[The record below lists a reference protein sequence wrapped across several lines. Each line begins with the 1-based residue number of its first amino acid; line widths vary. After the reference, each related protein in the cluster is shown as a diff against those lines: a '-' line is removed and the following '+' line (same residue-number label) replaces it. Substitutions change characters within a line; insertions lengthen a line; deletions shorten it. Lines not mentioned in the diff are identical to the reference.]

1 MISQEEA
8 SAQLAGIE
16 AQRAQTL
23 AQLDAQEKQLS
34 AAKQEL
40 DAQAAQVSAGMKAV
54 SQGWEQL
61 SAGKQQLKSGK
72 QQLSAAETELTEGQA
87 ELDEQRA
94 QFENSKAGAR
104 AKSKTPGRSGDIE
117 QGRWYVQTRESNA
130 GYASVESDASSIEAI
145 GFVFPVVFIVV
156 AVLIALTTITRLVEE
171 ERGLSAPTNH
181 WGTATAPPWAS
192 T

>member
-1 MISQEEA
+1 MKAISQ
-8 SAQLAGIE
+8 G
-16 AQRAQTL
+16 R
-23 AQLDAQEKQLS
+23 
-34 AAKQEL
+34 
-40 DAQAAQVSAGMKAV
+40 
-54 SQGWEQL
+54 EQL

-94 QFENSKAGAR
+94 QFESSKAEAR
-104 AKSKTPGRSGDIE
+104 AKFEDARAEVDDIE

-156 AVLIALTTITRLVEE
+156 AVLIALTTITRWLKKNE
-171 ERGLSAPTNH
+171 GLSAPTNH
-181 WGTATAPPWAS
+181 WGTATAPSWAS